1 MRKLTVLKV
10 NKFGDAVVRLD
21 KITPP
26 DEVEAKAKWD
36 ADRDARQ
43 ARRRAII
50 EARERK

>member
-10 NKFGDAVVRLD
+10 NEFGDAEVKLE
-21 KITPP
+21 KIIPP

-50 EARERK
+50 EARERQ